1 MSNSQTS
8 THRSGLSPNVED
20 EIDLRE
26 VFSILWRGKWAIL
39 AMTVIFAVAGVFYAL
54 SKPNVYVASALLAPV
69 QNETSVGI
77 GGQLSGLASLA
88 GLSLGGGEAN
98 RTAIAKE
105 VLQSRAFLSRFI
117 RRHELSVPLMATN
130 GWNFEEQ
137 VWAYDPEVYDSATGE
152 WGVNEAGDTLKP
164 SDWDLVKAFRGQL
177 SISENKD
184 NGMITIAVSSLS
196 PLAAAK
202 WTELLV
208 DDINEHMR
216 SQDIEEAEASIG
228 YLEAKLNETNIAGM
242 QQVFYQLIES
252 ETRTVMLANAQR
264 EYVFQTVDPAVV
276 PQEKSGPKRA
286 LIAVTATILGGMLG
300 VFIVFVVAFIRTG
313 RKETETR

>member
-1 MSNSQTS
+1 MSNFETS
-8 THRSGLSPNVED
+8 AHRSRLATDVED

-26 VFSILWRGKWAIL
+26 VFGILWRGKWAIL
-39 AMTVIFAVAGVFYAL
+39 ATTVFFAVAGVFYAL
-54 SKPNVYVASALLAPV
+54 SKPNVYEASALLAPV
-69 QNETSVGI
+69 QNEGSAGI

-105 VLQSRAFLSRFI
+105 VLQSRAFLSSFI
-117 RRHELSVPLMATN
+117 RRHQLSVPLMGAN
-130 GWNFEEQ
+130 GWSFEKQAWEYESG
-137 VWAYDPEVYDSATGE
+137 VYDPASGE

-177 SISENKD
+177 SINQNKD

-196 PLAAAK
+196 PLAAAE

-208 DDINEHMR
+208 NDINEHMR
-216 SQDIEEAEASIG
+216 SQDIEEAEASIA

-313 RKETETR
+313 RKETETI